1 MKQPCKFILKHLVGL
16 EESCTTFWPLSS
28 SHIISL
34 VSYQEKVDTK
44 LLQLALKRAMM
55 LVDVVANQIPQGQ

>member
-1 MKQPCKFILKHLVGL
+1 MKQPYKIILKHLVGL
-16 EESCTTFWPLSS
+16 ESCTTFWPLSS
-28 SHIISL
+28 SHITSL

-55 LVDVVANQIPQGQ
+55 LVDVVANQIPQSQ